1 MKDELSEN
9 VLVSSTTSYI
19 EQQSDI
25 KNNRFVFAYKITISN
40 QSDQIVQLLS
50 RHWIIQ
56 DANLKIEEIY
66 GEGVIGEQPVIKPG
80 ESYSYTSG
88 AILETEIGT
97 MEGRYFLISKPKNS
111 IEDKSLN
118 TEFEISIPKFTLT
131 IPRTLHY
138 LAYYLIN

>member
-9 VLVSSTTSYI
+9 VLVSSTTTYI

-80 ESYSYTSG
+80 EYTSG

-111 IEDKSLN
+111 IEDNSLN

-131 IPRTLHY
+131 IPRTLH
-138 LAYYLIN
+138 

>member
-131 IPRTLHY
+131 IPRTLH
-138 LAYYLIN
+138 

>member
-9 VLVSSTTSYI
+9 VLVSSTTTYI

-40 QSDQIVQLLS
+40 QSDQTVQLLS

-131 IPRTLHY
+131 IPRTLH
-138 LAYYLIN
+138 

>member
-1 MKDELSEN
+1 MKVNTLSEH
-9 VLVSSTTSYI
+9 VIVSSTTAYI

-25 KNNRFVFAYKITISN
+25 KNNRFVFAYKMTISN
-40 QSDQIVQLLS
+40 QSEETVQLLS

-80 ESYSYTSG
+80 DSYSYTSG

-97 MEGRYFLISKPKNS
+97 MEGRYFLISKPNNS
-111 IEDKSLN
+111 IEEKFKDA
-118 TEFEISIPKFTLT
+118 EFEISIPKFTLT
-131 IPRTLHY
+131 IPRTLH
-138 LAYYLIN
+138 

>member
-9 VLVSSTTSYI
+9 VLVSSTTTYI

-40 QSDQIVQLLS
+40 QSDQTVQLLS

-97 MEGRYFLISKPKNS
+97 MEGRYFLTSKPKNS
-111 IEDKSLN
+111 IEDNSLN

-131 IPRTLHY
+131 IPRTLH
-138 LAYYLIN
+138 